1 MTETSLERVAPRPY
15 RLTGPITYAT
25 VTRLYEDAA
34 LEFESGQTLEL
45 DLGAAARV
53 DSAGIA
59 LLVEWTKM
67 AASAGARMRIDG
79 MPAQLERLV
88 RVTGLNG
95 VLIRTDSDPT
105 STMMNQAN
113 TW

>member
-1 MTETSLERVAPRPY
+1 MTKTSLERVAPRQY
-15 RLTGPITYAT
+15 RLIGPITIAT
-25 VTRLYEDAA
+25 VTRLYEDTA

-59 LLVEWTKM
+59 LLVEWSRM
-67 AASAGARMRIDG
+67 AARAGARMRIGG

-95 VLIRTDSDPT
+95 VLIGTDSDPIKEL
-105 STMMNQAN
+105 MN
-113 TW
+113 